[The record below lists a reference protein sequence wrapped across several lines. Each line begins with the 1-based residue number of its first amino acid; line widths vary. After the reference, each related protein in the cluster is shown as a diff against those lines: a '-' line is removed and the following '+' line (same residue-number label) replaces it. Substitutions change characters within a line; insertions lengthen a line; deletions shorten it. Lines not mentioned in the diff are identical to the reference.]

1 MIAPSRIRSSRLVS
15 ASPIYYGW
23 VVLVVGTLGGI
34 MTSPGQTYAVA
45 VFIDYFIDDLGLS
58 RSLVSTLYSVATLS
72 ASFALPFVGR
82 AFDQHGARLLVALCS
97 ALLGLTCIYMGF
109 VHNALMLGIGFF
121 ALRFLGQGSLSLVS
135 KNAINQWWV
144 RRRGMA
150 MGISGVAAALLGMGG
165 FPGLITWLIGPGDWR
180 GAFIALGW
188 MLILG
193 MFPLGWIFIRNRP
206 EEYGLVPDGSVG
218 EMTNSADAGPVEE
231 NFTLSAAL
239 HTPAFWVI
247 AVGLAA
253 GSMLNTGLIFHL
265 FSIFRDSGLPTSV
278 TASVFVPVA
287 ATGALAQLGSGV
299 LVDRTPIHY
308 MLALTL
314 VLLAAVL
321 VLAPTI
327 SSTEMA
333 LGFGILMG
341 VQTGIEMLISSV
353 VWAQYFGRQ
362 HLGSIAGLAS
372 TILVGASALG
382 PMPFGIAR
390 DLLGNYEMV
399 LTWFAAL
406 PLGLAAVA
414 LRWGKRPGAHRD

>member
-1 MIAPSRIRSSRLVS
+1 
-15 ASPIYYGW
+15 
-23 VVLVVGTLGGI
+23 
-34 MTSPGQTYAVA
+34 
-45 VFIDYFIDDLGLS
+45 
-58 RSLVSTLYSVATLS
+58 
-72 ASFALPFVGR
+72 
-82 AFDQHGARLLVALCS
+82 
-97 ALLGLTCIYMGF
+97 
-109 VHNALMLGIGFF
+109 
-121 ALRFLGQGSLSLVS
+121 
-135 KNAINQWWV
+135 
-144 RRRGMA
+144 
-150 MGISGVAAALLGMGG
+150 
-165 FPGLITWLIGPGDWR
+165 
-180 GAFIALGW
+180 
-188 MLILG
+188 
-193 MFPLGWIFIRNRP
+193 
-206 EEYGLVPDGSVG
+206 
-218 EMTNSADAGPVEE
+218 
-231 NFTLSAAL
+231 
-239 HTPAFWVI
+239 
-247 AVGLAA
+247 
-253 GSMLNTGLIFHL
+253 MLNTGLIFHL